1 MSWEMV
7 EISKVANVI
16 TGTTP
21 SKSNNE
27 FYEGG
32 DIPFVTPRELGANH
46 PIHKATT
53 YLTDKGFLKANVV
66 PKFSILVCCIGSI
79 GKMGIAG
86 REIATNQQINSVV
99 FDSSLVDYRYG
110 YRALSNVKS
119 TMINSASSTTI
130 AILNKSNFERI
141 KIPLPP
147 LPEQQRIADILDK
160 AEAIN
165 QKREQALV
173 LCDEFLRATFL
184 DMFGDPVSNPK
195 GWEVEKLDEVIS
207 SIKAGKSLAGDSKP
221 ANKNEL
227 GVLKVSAVS
236 YGFFKPQENK
246 KIEKVVDREKLI
258 FPKKGDFLFSRA
270 NTRELVG
277 ATCIVQDDFE
287 HVFLPD
293 KLWLIDVDSE
303 KVSAYYLHF
312 LMLEP
317 KFKDKLTSQATGTS
331 GSMLNISQ
339 KKFVN
344 TIAPIPPIELQQKF
358 SSIVEKV
365 DAIKARIQHAQELPL
380 FDALSQQAFKGELTQ

>member
-1 MSWEMV
+1 MKLFLESKFDLVPVMHVLKDATGGNKKVKSSEFLDSGHIAIV
-7 EISKVANVI
+7 DQSSDCLISGYSNDKSLVFKTESPVI
-16 TGTTP
+16 IFGDHTRVV
-21 SKSNNE
+21 KYIE
-27 FYEGG
+27 F
-32 DIPFVTPRELGANH
+32 PFILGADGT
-46 PIHKATT
+46 KALIPKNQDENDAKFL
-53 YLTDKGFLKANVV
+53 YYQLKSLRIPSAGYSRHFKFLKEE
-66 PKFSILVCCIGSI
+66 KL
-79 GKMGIAG
+79 
-86 REIATNQQINSVV
+86 
-99 FDSSLVDYRYG
+99 
-110 YRALSNVKS
+110 
-119 TMINSASSTTI
+119 
-130 AILNKSNFERI
+130 AI
-141 KIPLPP
+141 PP

-165 QKREQALV
+165 QKREQALA

-195 GWEVEKLDEVIS
+195 GWVYEKLDEVIL

-221 ANKNEL
+221 ANENEL

-236 YGFFKPQENK
+236 YGFFQPQENK
-246 KIEKVVDREKLI
+246 KIEKLVDREKLI

-277 ATCIVQDDFE
+277 ATCIVQDDFG

-365 DAIKARIQHAQELPL
+365 NAIKARIQHAQELPL
-380 FDALSQQAFKGELTQ
+380 FEALSQQAFKGELTL

>member
-147 LPEQQRIADILDK
+147 LPEQQRIANILDK

-165 QKREQALV
+165 QKRAQVLV

-184 DMFGDPVSNPK
+184 DMFGHHFSSKGYPSSTKKSIALLTDYIDYRGKTPK
-195 GWEVEKLDEVIS
+195 KTEYGIPLITAKNVRKGYVDEEPREFIS
-207 SIKAGKSLAGDSKP
+207 EDLYDDWMTRGLP
-221 ANKNEL
+221 LKNDVLFTTEAPL
-227 GVLKVSAVS
+227 GNVALLGE
-236 YGFFKPQENK
+236 Y
-246 KIEKVVDREKLI
+246 EKVAVGQRLVSLRCKEEVTPIYFMYALLDRYTQQLI
-258 FPKKGDFLFSRA
+258 FQRS
-270 NTRELVG
+270 
-277 ATCIVQDDFE
+277 
-287 HVFLPD
+287 
-293 KLWLIDVDSE
+293 
-303 KVSAYYLHF
+303 
-312 LMLEP
+312 
-317 KFKDKLTSQATGTS
+317 S
-331 GSMLNISQ
+331 GSTVKGIRTKELYQIEIP
-339 KKFVN
+339 
-344 TIAPIPPIELQQKF
+344 TPPIELQQKF

-365 DAIKARIQHAQELPL
+365 NAIKARIQHAQELPL
-380 FDALSQQAFKGELTQ
+380 FEALSQQAFKGELTL